1 VRGEWSLTKASSLA
15 FAVGIRPCLG
25 AILVLLATYPIGIY
39 WAGVTSTF
47 VMAVGTAITVSI
59 IAALTVYSK
68 KLAMRLAE
76 RDSGWLDAAALA
88 ARVCAGIVIV
98 SLGGLMFWGSL
109 GSANAIM

>member
-1 VRGEWSLTKASSLA
+1 VKGEWSLAKASSLA

-68 KLAMRLAE
+68 KLALRLAQ
-76 RDSGWLDAAALA
+76 RDSGWLDFAAFA
-88 ARVCAGIVIV
+88 ARICAGVVIIG
-98 SLGGLMFWGSL
+98 LGGLMFWGSL
-109 GSANAIM
+109 GTVNTMM